1 MSLTRGGR
9 QLLTHCTQ
17 HLPAELPAHG
27 AELPKAP
34 RARNVRNLA
43 WLRPA
48 PLSAAP
54 AHPHGSHPS
63 LLLLVPAWPHFL
75 RGIPWIPFTFQ
86 RLFGGSA
93 HRRAFIYLSTAGG
106 SSKALRD
113 ALPLTPL
120 MLQHPQ
126 HPWSMARCC
135 PHQPSTPKPQCRA
148 HIPPPTAPFWS
159 LSASPLRPAAA
170 PRRPHGQLDAVK
182 AYISGKK
189 TGQLKSGEPGA
200 NAPRAEVVWGLPR
213 PAREA
218 GGARGLREQRE
229 QKSKPGLWG
238 SPERRRE
245 N

>member
-9 QLLTHCTQ
+9 QLLTHSTQ
-17 HLPAELPAHG
+17 HLPAELPARG

-34 RARNVRNLA
+34 RARNVRKLA

-113 ALPLTPL
+113 ALPLTPP
-120 MLQHPQ
+120 MLQHPPAPLEHGSVLPTPAQ
-126 HPWSMARCC
+126 HRKTTVPC
-135 PHQPSTPKPQCRA
+135 PHSPPHSPFLVSFCVSPPSCSCTSQA
-148 HIPPPTAPFWS
+148 TQ
-159 LSASPLRPAAA
+159 AA
-170 PRRPHGQLDAVK
+170 GC
-182 AYISGKK
+182 G
-189 TGQLKSGEPGA
+189 
-200 NAPRAEVVWGLPR
+200 
-213 PAREA
+213 
-218 GGARGLREQRE
+218 
-229 QKSKPGLWG
+229 
-238 SPERRRE
+238 
-245 N
+245 